1 MSEMD
6 EAVKREEEE
15 EKEEEERKEKEE
27 KERKEKEEKE
37 GKEKEEK
44 ERKEK
49 EEKEMEIVELNR
61 RAEAALAT
69 ARVVQE
75 RQTEQ
80 ETVRMD
86 ERINDRLW
94 LKRKQHVLKQ
104 NNAVS
109 LC

>member
-1 MSEMD
+1 MQQRVESLSCELND
-6 EAVKREEEE
+6 ANELTRAVQ
-15 EKEEEERKEKEE
+15 
-27 KERKEKEEKE
+27 
-37 GKEKEEK
+37 
-44 ERKEK
+44 KEK

>member
-1 MSEMD
+1 MN
-6 EAVKREEEE
+6 R
-15 EKEEEERKEKEE
+15 EKEERLQQRVESLSCELNDANERT
-27 KERKEKEEKE
+27 RSIQ
-37 GKEKEEK
+37 
-44 ERKEK
+44 KEK

-80 ETVRMD
+80 ENVSTDGRV
-86 ERINDRLW
+86 NDRSSLRRRQLD
-94 LKRKQHVLKQ
+94 LKLS
-104 NNAVS
+104 NGVS

>member
-1 MSEMD
+1 MQQRVESLSCELND
-6 EAVKREEEE
+6 ANERTRAVQ
-15 EKEEEERKEKEE
+15 
-27 KERKEKEEKE
+27 
-37 GKEKEEK
+37 
-44 ERKEK
+44 KEK

-75 RQTEQ
+75 RQTE
-80 ETVRMD
+80 TVRMD

>member
-1 MSEMD
+1 MNDANERTR
-6 EAVKREEEE
+6 AVQ
-15 EKEEEERKEKEE
+15 
-27 KERKEKEEKE
+27 
-37 GKEKEEK
+37 
-44 ERKEK
+44 KEK

>member
-1 MSEMD
+1 MQQRVESLSCELND
-6 EAVKREEEE
+6 ANERTRAVQ
-15 EKEEEERKEKEE
+15 KEKEE
-27 KERKEKEEKE
+27 KD
-37 GKEKEEK
+37 
-44 ERKEK
+44 
-49 EEKEMEIVELNR
+49 MEIVELNR